1 MKPGTSSKLDRQL
14 EEAKKKCS
22 ESSTELTSLKKDNT
36 TAEKKI
42 ADLEKQTRKL
52 NDENK
57 KLIAELEDE
66 KAKVMAL
73 AEIREED
80 MGLDLAPPPR
90 KKSRRS
96 AVKSNQSAVSISE
109 PKEPETYFFLVEV
122 AGFDLVRFRAFGL
135 FVAFCRSETL
145 VLNRS

>member
-1 MKPGTSSKLDRQL
+1 MDRQL

-57 KLIAELEDE
+57 KLIAELED
-66 KAKVMAL
+66 
-73 AEIREED
+73 
-80 MGLDLAPPPR
+80 
-90 KKSRRS
+90 
-96 AVKSNQSAVSISE
+96 
-109 PKEPETYFFLVEV
+109 
-122 AGFDLVRFRAFGL
+122 
-135 FVAFCRSETL
+135 
-145 VLNRS
+145 